1 MNKPLDPHKIQALCL
16 DIDGTLADTDDHLT
30 ERMARLL
37 HPLRFLFH
45 NRDVSVPARRL
56 VMAAETPFNAM
67 VVFTDR
73 LGLDHLIL
81 PMLDGILGSH
91 RHDHHQTKLIPGIKQ
106 ALASLQQR
114 FRLAIVTARTQHATD
129 VFLDAFSL
137 RSHFECVATA
147 RTCARTK
154 PHPAPLL
161 WAAERMKL
169 PIEACLMVGDTPIDI
184 RTGVAA
190 GTQTIGVLCGFGAKD
205 ELESAGANLVLESTS
220 HLPSVLIPADRSLR
234 DSTSSPG
241 Y

>member
-16 DIDGTLADTDDHLT
+16 DIDGTLADTDEHLT
-30 ERMARLL
+30 ERVTRLL
-37 HPLRFLFH
+37 HPLRFFFN

-56 VMAAETPFNAM
+56 VMAAETPVNAL
-67 VVFTDR
+67 VVLADR
-73 LGLDHLIL
+73 LGLDDLIL
-81 PMLDGILGSH
+81 PMLDGMLGSH
-91 RHDHHQTKLIPGIKQ
+91 RHDDHQTKLIPGIQQ
-106 ALASLQQR
+106 ALESLQER

-129 VFLDAFSL
+129 AFLDGFSL

-147 RTCARTK
+147 RTCSRTK

-190 GTQTIGVLCGFGAKD
+190 GSQTIGVLCGFGEKD

-220 HLPSVLIPADRSLR
+220 QLPGVLMPDARSL
-234 DSTSSPG
+234 
-241 Y
+241 